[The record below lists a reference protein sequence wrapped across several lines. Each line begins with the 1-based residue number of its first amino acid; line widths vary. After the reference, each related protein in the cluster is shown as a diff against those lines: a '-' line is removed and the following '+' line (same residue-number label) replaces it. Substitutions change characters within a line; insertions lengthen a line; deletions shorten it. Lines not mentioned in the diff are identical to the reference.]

1 MTIVQGIARISIMI
15 YFCFEGTGWTQYI
28 PLGIEPGILHQIKA
42 VHSSKQSR

>member
-1 MTIVQGIARISIMI
+1 MTLVQGIARISIMI

-28 PLGIEPGILHQIKA
+28 PLGIEAGILHQIKA